1 MKVLPMILKY
11 KRAIQDILDHRF
23 LNIVTIIT
31 IAISILIV
39 SAFALFFVNANEIIN
54 SWKKGIR
61 IMAYLKPD
69 APEIKIP
76 ELKRKIQHIGGIQDV
91 RFISKNEAFQ
101 QLKKQMRRQ
110 SSLFEN
116 LKENPLPDAFEIRL
130 IASSQNQEKVEML
143 ATRLESLPQVDEVE
157 YGQRW
162 LGRFTNFFNL
172 FRLTAYVMGGLFFMA
187 ALLIVANT
195 IRLVLYSRRE
205 EIEIMRLVGATDRFI
220 KAPFYIEG
228 LIQGAFGGIIG
239 LAALFVTF
247 MFISLSVKQGLSP
260 GLFTIRFLSP
270 GAFCGII
277 LGSTFVGWIG
287 CYLSLKQFLK

>member
-1 MKVLPMILKY
+1 LKVLPMILKY

-23 LNIVTIIT
+23 LNVVTIIT

-76 ELKRKIQHIGGIQDV
+76 ELKQKIQHIGGIQDV

-130 IASSQNQEKVEML
+130 IASFQNQEKVEML
-143 ATRLESLPQVDEVE
+143 ATRLESLPQIDEVE

-172 FRLTAYVMGGLFFMA
+172 FRLTGYAMGGLFFMA

-205 EIEIMRLVGATDRFI
+205 EIEIMRLVGATDSFI
-220 KAPFYIEG
+220 KAPFYIQG
-228 LIQGAFGGIIG
+228 FIQGAFGGIIG

-247 MFISLSVKQGLSP
+247 MFISLSVQQGLSP

>member
-1 MKVLPMILKY
+1 MIHNY

-23 LNIVTIIT
+23 LNSVTIIT

-54 SWKKGIR
+54 SWKKGIK
-61 IMAYLKPD
+61 IMIYLKPD

-130 IASSQNQEKVEML
+130 IASFQNQEKVEMF
-143 ATRLESLPQVDEVE
+143 ATRLESFSQVDEVE

-172 FRLTAYVMGGLFFMA
+172 FRLTGYAMGGLFFMA

-205 EIEIMRLVGATDRFI
+205 EIEIMRLVGATDSFI
-220 KAPFYIEG
+220 KAPFYIQG

-239 LAALFVTF
+239 LATLFVTF
-247 MFISLSVKQGLSP
+247 MFISLSVKQGLSS
-260 GLFTIRFLSP
+260 GMFTIRFLSP
-270 GAFCGII
+270 NAFCGII
-277 LGSTFVGWIG
+277 LGSTFVGWLG

>member
-1 MKVLPMILKY
+1 MKVVPMILKY

-23 LNIVTIIT
+23 LNTVTIIT

-130 IASSQNQEKVEML
+130 IASFQNQEKVEML
-143 ATRLESLPQVDEVE
+143 ATRLESLPQIDEVE

-172 FRLTAYVMGGLFFMA
+172 FRLTGYAMGGLFFMA

-205 EIEIMRLVGATDRFI
+205 EIEIMRLVGATDSFI
-220 KAPFYIEG
+220 KAPFYIQG

-239 LAALFVTF
+239 LAALFITF

-270 GAFCGII
+270 SAFCGII

>member
-1 MKVLPMILKY
+1 MKVVPMILKY

-23 LNIVTIIT
+23 LNVVTIIT

-76 ELKRKIQHIGGIQDV
+76 ELKQKIQHIGGIQDV
-91 RFISKNEAFQ
+91 RFISKKEAFQ

-130 IASSQNQEKVEML
+130 IASFQNQEKVEML
-143 ATRLESLPQVDEVE
+143 ATRLESLPQIDEVE

-172 FRLTAYVMGGLFFMA
+172 FRLTGYAMGGLFFMA

-205 EIEIMRLVGATDRFI
+205 EIEIMRLVGATDSFI
-220 KAPFYIEG
+220 KAPFYIQG

-247 MFISLSVKQGLSP
+247 MFISLSVQQGLSP

>member
-1 MKVLPMILKY
+1 MKIVPMIHNY
-11 KRAIQDILDHRF
+11 KRAIQDIRDHRF
-23 LNIVTIIT
+23 LNAVTIIT

-54 SWKKGIR
+54 SWKKGIK
-61 IMAYLKPD
+61 IMVYLKPD
-69 APEIKIP
+69 TPETKIS
-76 ELKRKIQHIGGIQDV
+76 ELIRKIQHMDGIRDV

-101 QLKKQMRRQ
+101 ELKKQMKRQ

-130 IASSQNQEKVEML
+130 KISFQNQEKVEIL
-143 ATRLESLPQVDEVE
+143 ATRLESFPQVDEVE

-162 LGRFTNFFNL
+162 LGQFTNFFNL
-172 FRLTAYVMGGLFFMA
+172 FRLTGYAMGGLFFMA

-195 IRLVLYSRRE
+195 IRLVLYSRRDE
-205 EIEIMRLVGATDRFI
+205 VEIMRLVGATDSFI
-220 KAPFYIEG
+220 KAPFYIQG

-239 LAALFVTF
+239 LAALFVGF
-247 MFISLSVKQGLSP
+247 LLLSSSMERGISP

-277 LGSTFVGWIG
+277 LGSTFVGWIA

>member
-1 MKVLPMILKY
+1 MIHNY
-11 KRAIQDILDHRF
+11 KRAIQDIRDHKF
-23 LNIVTIIT
+23 LNTVTIIT

-39 SAFALFFVNANEIIN
+39 SAFSLFFVNANEIIN
-54 SWKKGIR
+54 SWKKGIK
-61 IMAYLKPD
+61 IMVYLKPD
-69 APEIKIP
+69 TPETKIP
-76 ELKRKIQHIGGIQDV
+76 ELKQKIQLMEGIRNA

-101 QLKKQMRRQ
+101 ELKKQMRRQ

-116 LKENPLPDAFEIRL
+116 LKENPLPDAFEIL
-130 IASSQNQEKVEML
+130 LKASFQNQEKVEML
-143 ATRLESLPQVDEVE
+143 ATRLESFPRVDEVE

-162 LGRFTNFFNL
+162 LGQFTNFFNL
-172 FRLTAYVMGGLFFMA
+172 FRFTGYAMGGLFFMA

-195 IRLVLYSRRE
+195 IRLVLYSRRDE
-205 EIEIMRLVGATDRFI
+205 VEIMRLVGATDSFI
-220 KAPFYIEG
+220 KAPFYIQG
-228 LIQGAFGGIIG
+228 LMQGAFGGIIG
-239 LAALFVTF
+239 LAALFIGF
-247 MFISLSVKQGLSP
+247 LLISLSMERGISP

>member
-1 MKVLPMILKY
+1 MIHNY
-11 KRAIQDILDHRF
+11 KRAIQDIRDHKF
-23 LNIVTIIT
+23 LNTITIIT

-39 SAFALFFVNANEIIN
+39 SAFSLFFVNANEIIN
-54 SWKKGIR
+54 SWKKGIK
-61 IMAYLKPD
+61 IMAYLKQD
-69 APEIKIP
+69 TPETKIS
-76 ELKRKIQHIGGIQDV
+76 ELKRKIQHMDGIRDV
-91 RFISKNEAFQ
+91 RFISKNEALQ
-101 QLKKQMRRQ
+101 ELKKQMRRQ

-130 IASSQNQEKVEML
+130 IASFQNQEKVEML
-143 ATRLESLPQVDEVE
+143 ATRLESLPRVDEVE

-172 FRLTAYVMGGLFFMA
+172 FRLTGYAMGGLFFMA

-195 IRLVLYSRRE
+195 IRLVLYYRRDE
-205 EIEIMRLVGATDRFI
+205 VEIMRLVGATDSFI
-220 KAPFYIEG
+220 KAPFYIQG

-247 MFISLSVKQGLSP
+247 MFISLSVKQGLSS
-260 GLFTIRFLSP
+260 GMFTIKFLSP
-270 GAFCGII
+270 EAFCGII
-277 LGSTFVGWIG
+277 LGSTFVGWLG

>member
-1 MKVLPMILKY
+1 MKVFPMIHNY
-11 KRAIQDILDHRF
+11 KRAIQDIRDHKF
-23 LNIVTIIT
+23 LNAVTIIT

-54 SWKKGIR
+54 SWKKGIK

-69 APEIKIP
+69 TPETKIP
-76 ELKRKIQHIGGIQDV
+76 ELKQKIQHMEGIRNV

-101 QLKKQMRRQ
+101 ELKKQMKRQ

-116 LKENPLPDAFEIRL
+116 LRENPLPDAFEIRL
-130 IASSQNQEKVEML
+130 KASFQNQEKVEML
-143 ATRLESLPQVDEVE
+143 ATRLESFPRVDEVE

-162 LGRFTNFFNL
+162 LGQFTNFFNL
-172 FRLTAYVMGGLFFMA
+172 FRLTGFAMGGLFFMA
-187 ALLIVANT
+187 TLLIVANT
-195 IRLVLYSRRE
+195 IRLVLYSRKDE
-205 EIEIMRLVGATDRFI
+205 VEIMRLVGATDSFI
-220 KAPFYIEG
+220 KAPFYIQG

-239 LAALFVTF
+239 LTLLFITF
-247 MFISLSVKQGLSP
+247 LLISSSMEQGISP

-277 LGSTFVGWIG
+277 LSSTFVGWIG

>member
-1 MKVLPMILKY
+1 LKVVLMILNY

-23 LNIVTIIT
+23 LNTVTIIT

-39 SAFALFFVNANEIIN
+39 STFALFFVNANEIIN

-69 APEIKIP
+69 APETKIP
-76 ELKRKIQHIGGIQDV
+76 ELKRKIQRMDGIQDV

-172 FRLTAYVMGGLFFMA
+172 FRLTGYVMGGLFFMA

-239 LAALFVTF
+239 LAALFITF
-247 MFISLSVKQGLSP
+247 MFISSSVKQGLSP
-260 GLFTIRFLSP
+260 ALFTIRFLSP
-270 GAFCGII
+270 GTFCGII
-277 LGSTFVGWIG
+277 FSSTFVGWIG
-287 CYLSLKQFLK
+287 CYLSLKKFLK

>member
-1 MKVLPMILKY
+1 MKVVPMIIKY

-23 LNIVTIIT
+23 LNVVTIIT

-76 ELKRKIQHIGGIQDV
+76 ELKQKIQHIGGIQDV
-91 RFISKNEAFQ
+91 RFISKKEAFQ

-130 IASSQNQEKVEML
+130 IASFQNQEKVEML
-143 ATRLESLPQVDEVE
+143 ATRLESLPQIDEVE

-172 FRLTAYVMGGLFFMA
+172 FRLTGYAMGGLFFMA

-205 EIEIMRLVGATDRFI
+205 EIEIMRLVGATDSFI
-220 KAPFYIEG
+220 KAPFYIQG

-247 MFISLSVKQGLSP
+247 MFISLSVQQGLSP